1 MQEDFLYSLMQIKNN
16 KSTEKDFERIKSFM
30 EFVVEKIVKSSQ
42 YSEDLTVD
50 FAMNAISDAIKE

>member
-1 MQEDFLYSLMQIKNN
+1 
-16 KSTEKDFERIKSFM
+16 M

-50 FAMNAISDAIKE
+50 FAMDAISEAIKE